1 MNFTN
6 PKVTPLS
13 DGTEQLTSELLG
25 AQRTAA
31 TPFMQARQFVRSNLL
46 VSISAT
52 MVGSLMLTVVST
64 TMTWNIYQS
73 FRSTVNQQFQL
84 EKRSG
89 EIVHLDEVL
98 TMSARMAAS
107 TGDLKWEK
115 RYNDYVPKLDEAI
128 QETLK
133 NVTADIRAEASQT
146 DEANKK
152 LVDME
157 TQAFNLVHKGQSKT
171 ALQLLLGSQYNSQKQ
186 IYAAGNQQV
195 LNSIDQLIQR
205 NLQKYQQQ
213 LLQSIIFAAVTLP
226 ILLSIWILVLL
237 AVRDYIGDRQ
247 RSQEALQRTQKT
259 LLVLNEELKVEAST
273 RHQQEVF
280 VRMESEQLQV
290 DIDELL
296 DVVCAIEEGD
306 LTVQAD
312 VTERATGLIGDTLN
326 RLVEELGRIMGQV
339 STTVSQV
346 SSSSSRQKEI
356 AATVAQ
362 STSNQSHSVNQVLAL
377 TQTVRSSAN
386 SASMQL
392 AQTNHALMMLQNAV
406 VEGQGA
412 VGSLTQE
419 IDVLQQGSDRI
430 VQQMKALGEFVGLAD
445 QFVQDQGEI
454 ATQTQVL
461 ALNASLVAAR
471 AAEQRDPKKFAGVA
485 REFELIADQVSQ
497 LAQQTNEGLANLE
510 QRSSQIHRVVSEVD
524 IEVQRLGGLVYSF
537 TSGVKQTGEVFQ
549 TVQTVTGEAV
559 QAGDRVAQT
568 SQSIIEAVDL
578 TATAMDAITV
588 LSHQI
593 TQQSQDAQRI
603 SDQMSHLSE
612 TLGKNVQVFRLPEAV
627 TAAIANAVLPE
638 SDADLFEPEPVFES
652 ESIFDDAVDFEPVFE
667 PESIFDDA
675 ADFDAAAAFAEFVNG

>member
-1 MNFTN
+1 M
-6 PKVTPLS
+6 
-13 DGTEQLTSELLG
+13 
-25 AQRTAA
+25 
-31 TPFMQARQFVRSNLL
+31 
-46 VSISAT
+46 
-52 MVGSLMLTVVST
+52 
-64 TMTWNIYQS
+64 
-73 FRSTVNQQFQL
+73 
-84 EKRSG
+84 
-89 EIVHLDEVL
+89 
-98 TMSARMAAS
+98 
-107 TGDLKWEK
+107 
-115 RYNDYVPKLDEAI
+115 
-128 QETLK
+128 
-133 NVTADIRAEASQT
+133 DIG
-146 DEANKK
+146 
-152 LVDME
+152 V
-157 TQAFNLVHKGQSKT
+157 
-171 ALQLLLGSQYNSQKQ
+171 
-186 IYAAGNQQV
+186 
-195 LNSIDQLIQR
+195 
-205 NLQKYQQQ
+205 
-213 LLQSIIFAAVTLP
+213 
-226 ILLSIWILVLL
+226 
-237 AVRDYIGDRQ
+237 DYIGDRQ

-259 LLVLNEELKVEAST
+259 LLVLNDELKVEAST

-306 LTVQAD
+306 LTVQAE

-346 SSSSSRQKEI
+346 SSSSSRQKDI

-362 STSNQSHSVNQVLAL
+362 STSDQFHSVNQVLAL

-524 IEVQRLGGLVYSF
+524 VEVQRLGGLVYSF

-549 TVQTVTGEAV
+549 TVQTVTGDAV

-652 ESIFDDAVDFEPVFE
+652 ESIFDDAADFEPVFE
-667 PESIFDDA
+667 SESIFDD
-675 ADFDAAAAFAEFVNG
+675 AAAFAEFVNG

>member
-13 DGTEQLTSELLG
+13 DGTEQLVSELLD
-25 AQRTAA
+25 AERTAA

-64 TMTWNIYQS
+64 VMTWNIYQS

-115 RYNDYVPKLDEAI
+115 RYNEYVPKLDEAFKGLL
-128 QETLK
+128 T
-133 NVTADIRAEASQT
+133 NVTADIQAEAGKT
-146 DEANKK
+146 DAANKK

-157 TQAFNLVHKGQSKT
+157 TQSFELVRKGQSKA
-171 ALQLLLGSQYNSQKQ
+171 ALQLLLGPQYNAQKQ

-195 LNSIDQLIQR
+195 LNNIDQLIQQ
-205 NLQKYQQQ
+205 NLQSYQQQ
-213 LLQSIIFAAVTLP
+213 LFQSIAFAAVTLP
-226 ILLSIWILVLL
+226 ILLGTWILVLL

-259 LLVLNEELKVEAST
+259 LLVMNDELKGEAST
-273 RHQQEVF
+273 RHQQEIF

-290 DIDELL
+290 DIDGLL

-346 SSSSSRQKEI
+346 SSSSSRQKDI

-362 STSNQSHSVNQVLAL
+362 STSEQSHSVNQVLAL

-445 QFVQDQGEI
+445 QFVQEQGEI

-471 AAEQRDPKKFAGVA
+471 AAEQREPKKFAGVA

-568 SQSIIEAVDL
+568 SQSIVEAVDS

-612 TLGKNVQVFRLPEAV
+612 TLGKNVQFFRLPEAV

-638 SDADLFEPEPVFES
+638 SDADLFEPKPVFEP
-652 ESIFDDAVDFEPVFE
+652 EPIFE
-667 PESIFDDA
+667 PESIFGDESIFDDE
-675 ADFDAAAAFAEFVNG
+675 AAFAEFVNG